1 MKTFRGIF
9 SIIEE
14 KNCPLYEVG
23 EKLVLS
29 DKTILCPLGK
39 EVCLILVRDMT
50 QLLFHLLKD
59 EGKVG
64 NEKDENFNCSGCKGL
79 IKFIRLPVENR
90 EYAKQG
96 RAVTAINQASRGK
109 YEKIIDSPFF
119 KMLLSDQIGTVFS
132 YFKEI
137 LLDQGTVLIRKGEQN
152 LNFYFVFEGELL
164 VQGDGII
171 LETLVDGEFCGEMSY
186 LGHDVA
192 VATVR
197 AAKKTKVLA
206 IAGDIFS
213 SLLGNNA
220 LVQNFIAQILAKRL
234 RRTHEARAR
243 YVESCMSGR
252 LDHIVPAEL
261 FQVFHMHKKTGV
273 LAMELEAGT
282 GKVSFREGCLIN
294 ASYAG
299 EKNQGAIYKMLAE
312 NKGVYRFTTGLS
324 PQEMKAGEI
333 GDFMVLLME
342 GVKRVDENMD
352 D

>member
-1 MKTFRGIF
+1 MKSFRGIF

-14 KNCPLYEVG
+14 KNCPHYEVG
-23 EKLVLS
+23 EKLMLS
-29 DKTILCPLGK
+29 DKTILGPLGK

-64 NEKDENFNCSGCKGL
+64 KEKDENFNCSGCKGL
-79 IKFIRLPVENR
+79 IKFIRLPDENR

-96 RAVTAINQASRGK
+96 GAVTTIDPAPEEK
-109 YEKIIDSPFF
+109 YGKIIDSPFL
-119 KMLLSDQIGTVFS
+119 KMLPSDKIDTVLSHFE
-132 YFKEI
+132 EI

-152 LNFYFVFEGELL
+152 LKFYLVFEGELL
-164 VQGDGII
+164 VEDDGII

-186 LGHDVA
+186 LGDDVA
-192 VATVR
+192 IATVR
-197 AAKKTKVLA
+197 AAQKTKVLA
-206 IAGDIFS
+206 ITGDIFA

-220 LVQNFIAQILAKRL
+220 LVQTFIAQILAKRL
-234 RRTHEARAR
+234 RKTHGARAR

-252 LDHIVPAEL
+252 LDQIVPAEL
-261 FQVFHMHKKTGV
+261 FQIFHMHKKTGV
-273 LAMELEAGT
+273 LAMELEGGT

-294 ASYAG
+294 ASYGG

-312 NKGVYRFTTGLS
+312 NKGAYRFTTGLS
-324 PQEMKAGEI
+324 PQEMKAAEI

-342 GVKRVDENMD
+342 GVKRVDENLD